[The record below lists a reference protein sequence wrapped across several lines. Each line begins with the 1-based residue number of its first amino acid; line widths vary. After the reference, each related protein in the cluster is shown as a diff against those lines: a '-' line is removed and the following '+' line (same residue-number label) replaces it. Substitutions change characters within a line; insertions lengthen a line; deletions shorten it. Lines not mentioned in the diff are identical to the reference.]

1 VSSVLTRRALN
12 RAMLERQLLLRRH
25 RLTAAEA
32 IERLAGMQAQEPT
45 SPYVGLWTRL
55 EDFRAPELAALLEH
69 RRAVRASMMRA
80 TLHLMTARDYLS
92 LRPAVHSVL
101 QRAFAGSPFAR
112 ELAGID
118 IDALL
123 TAGRA
128 LLAEQPRTRAALSAR
143 LAERWPDRDCASL
156 AYAVSFLS
164 PLIQVPPRGTL
175 LDRPGG
181 QATWTTVEA
190 WLGCTLEADR
200 SPDELVVRYLAAF
213 GPATVSDV
221 RAWSGLSGVREIVE
235 RLRPGLRAFR
245 DEGGAELLDVPDA
258 PLPDP
263 DTPAPPR
270 FLPEFDNV
278 LVAYADRT
286 RVIDDVH
293 RRRVVTQL
301 GRPTLLVD
309 GAVRAYWR
317 IARQDDAAT
326 LIIAPLAPLSDLA
339 VAAVAAEGRRLLAF
353 ATADVRGHD
362 VQFASSD

>member
-1 VSSVLTRRALN
+1 
-12 RAMLERQLLLRRH
+12 
-25 RLTAAEA
+25 
-32 IERLAGMQAQEPT
+32 
-45 SPYVGLWTRL
+45 
-55 EDFRAPELAALLEH
+55 
-69 RRAVRASMMRA
+69 
-80 TLHLMTARDYLS
+80 
-92 LRPAVHSVL
+92 
-101 QRAFAGSPFAR
+101 
-112 ELAGID
+112 
-118 IDALL
+118 
-123 TAGRA
+123 
-128 LLAEQPRTRAALSAR
+128 
-143 LAERWPDRDCASL
+143 
-156 AYAVSFLS
+156 VSFLS
-164 PLIQVPPRGTL
+164 PLIQVPPRGTH

-309 GAVRAYWR
+309 GAVRAFWR
-317 IARQDDAAT
+317 IAREDDAAT
-326 LIIAPLAPLSDLA
+326 LIIAPLAPLSERA
-339 VAAVAAEGRRLLAF
+339 VAAVTAEGRRLLAF

-362 VQFASSD
+362 VRFASSE